1 MIYQEIQNYILPIGN
16 KIKCKSI
23 VKNNYRSNN
32 LIIMHELMMCNSD
45 GTWTIVD
52 KQERCFDALFFD
64 FETEYNM
71 VVHGIYSLKT
81 RLKTYM
87 HDYSKTDVKFSSNVF
102 C

>member
-1 MIYQEIQNYILPIGN
+1 MGVFKQLNEQGKTIIIVTHDMGVAQQCDRIIEI
-16 KIKCKSI
+16 
-23 VKNNYRSNN
+23 
-32 LIIMHELMMCNSD
+32 SD
-45 GTWTIVD
+45 GSWTIVD

-87 HDYSKTDVKFSSNVF
+87 HDYSKTDVKFSSNVI